1 MDNSTARQPLAT
13 PAMVAPATATPAS
26 ITPAPITP
34 AKVTPAQ
41 AIPTSNVEQLHAQIE
56 VLKRELRD
64 AQQMTALGELMSTTT
79 HEFNNVLTTILN
91 YAKLGLRHPDEP
103 TRTKALTKILGAG
116 QRAERITNSVLGLA
130 RNRSN
135 DPEPTNLANMVE
147 ESLVLLERE
156 LTKYRVAIEKQYE
169 TDKPAQVIGNQIQQ
183 VLLNLLTNARQAMP
197 KGGLVMIR
205 VAEDTEAGTIDLTI
219 RDTGTGIPAEKLPKI
234 FDRGYSTKQGPDE
247 TGKGGA
253 GVGLS
258 ACRDIIQQHGGK
270 IRVES
275 APGKGTAFILKLPK
289 SNIAQTAPASSKPIV
304 SLGIPTA
311 NKPAASA

>member
-1 MDNSTARQPLAT
+1 MDQSTANQPSS
-13 PAMVAPATATPAS
+13 APSPS
-26 ITPAPITP
+26 
-34 AKVTPAQ
+34 
-41 AIPTSNVEQLHAQIE
+41 VEQLQAQIE
-56 VLKRELRD
+56 SLKQELRD

-79 HEFNNVLTTILN
+79 HEFNNVLMTILN

-103 TRTKALTKILGAG
+103 TRTKALNKILGAG

-135 DPEPTNLANMVE
+135 EPEPTNLVDMVE

-156 LTKYRVAIEKQYE
+156 LTKYRVAVEKQYE
-169 TDKPAQVIGNQIQQ
+169 TEKPAQVIGNQIQQ
-183 VLLNLLTNARQAMP
+183 VLLNLVTNARQAMP

-205 VAEDTEAGTIDLTI
+205 IAEDPAAKTIDLTI

-275 APGKGTAFILKLPK
+275 APGKGTAFILKLPM
-289 SNIAQTAPASSKPIV
+289 SNTAQTAPASSKPIV
-304 SLGIPTA
+304 SLGIPTE
-311 NKPAASA
+311 NKSAASA

>member
-1 MDNSTARQPLAT
+1 MDNSTNGGPSAT
-13 PAMVAPATATPAS
+13 PS
-26 ITPAPITP
+26 
-34 AKVTPAQ
+34 
-41 AIPTSNVEQLHAQIE
+41 VEELRAQIE
-56 VLKRELRD
+56 ILKRELRD

-103 TRTKALTKILGAG
+103 TRTKALNKILGAG

-135 DPEPTNLANMVE
+135 EPEPTNLGNMVE

-156 LTKYRVAIEKQYE
+156 LTKYRVAVEKQYE

-205 VAEDTEAGTIDLTI
+205 VAEDAAAGTIDLI
-219 RDTGTGIPAEKLPKI
+219 VRDTGTGIPADKLSKI
-234 FDRGYSTKQGPDE
+234 FDLGFSTKQGPDE

-275 APGKGTAFILKLPK
+275 TPGKGTAFILKLPM
-289 SNIAQTAPASSKPIV
+289 SNAAQTAPASSKPIV
-304 SLGIPTA
+304 SLGIPSA
-311 NKPAASA
+311 NKSAASA